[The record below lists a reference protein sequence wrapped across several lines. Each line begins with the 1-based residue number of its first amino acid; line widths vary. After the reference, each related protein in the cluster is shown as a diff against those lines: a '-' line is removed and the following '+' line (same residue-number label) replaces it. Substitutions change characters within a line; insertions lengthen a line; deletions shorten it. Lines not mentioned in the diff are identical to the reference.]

1 MKTRAFLLILLALT
15 LCFSLVA
22 CGDKAVTKIEI
33 TEGLALS
40 CEVGTTYDFST
51 VKAKVTYNDD
61 SVVEVTGA
69 DLTFGELDTSTVGTK
84 VLTVTYDGFTM
95 NVDIKVYGTTI
106 GGGAGDGDGGNDGGD
121 GGVSFLFGVEMP
133 KTLAAYET
141 NRNNFTDKTAAY
153 AVGDDNPFTFRLQ
166 LRLLDNKLQPIT
178 TVSRY
183 DSVSK
188 VYLVE
193 GTTETEAGTDYV
205 TVDETNNTFDFTEAA
220 VGKSFRIQT
229 CPKEGDAEKDTRSLA
244 VRVVNGYNVTE
255 AKELNLMTNN
265 NATMHEQYT
274 GTSLQNQLA
283 AQFVDQHYGQ
293 GYYSTY
299 GSNSLAGLVLHCD
312 LAPTVNDIP
321 ADYLVD
327 NGDGTKALDDNFAV
341 YDRLIYLASGGFT
354 VYGNHFTIN
363 TSGLPMMSDLEAI
376 VGTRTSSN
384 SSVFRFKDSWE
395 TKNGLA
401 ALQSFDYRQFPCCV
415 ENLAMRDDD
424 PNSNNEA
431 ENARHM
437 RGLNAL
443 FFEHVNGKV
452 DNSIVE
458 AYTISA
464 VMNFGNCKLTVE
476 DSKLFN
482 AWQNHVFAWGNN
494 TLQSD
499 AGDAYEDMVPW
510 ENTKPLELDIK
521 NSSLTKCG
529 GPVILAMN
537 ANNAPYNAISG
548 LTVTA
553 DAVSKLESYVTGT
566 EAWFEAFSFAAGY
579 INQMKTVSGAISN
592 TAVNHYS
599 TTASL
604 TTTLEGNGDTQFMN
618 LVFAALDGSKIK
630 YTVNGTVMM
639 DNSDAVVTAHMSGM
653 LNSAPLLQSTVNPA
667 AVATNLSGKMGD
679 PADKVIDPNS
689 ALKFDNGYPEYN
701 SAAPTNINPTFFTGD
716 YLNFHYDTVSVFMGY
731 YH

>member
-84 VLTVTYDGFTM
+84 VLSITYDGFTASI
-95 NVDIKVYGTTI
+95 DIKVYGTTI
-106 GGGAGDGDGGNDGGD
+106 SGGAGDGDGGNSGD

-133 KTLAAYET
+133 DALAAYET
-141 NRNNFTDKTAAY
+141 NRDKFTDKTAAY
-153 AVGDDNPFTFRLQ
+153 AVGDDNPFTFRLK
-166 LRLLDNKLQPIT
+166 LNLLDDNDQWISS
-178 TVSRY
+178 VSRY

-193 GTTETEAGTDYV
+193 GTTETEVGTDYV
-205 TVDETNNTFDFTEAA
+205 TVDETNNTFDFTDAA

-229 CPKEGDAEKDTRSLA
+229 RPAQGDEADCTRSLA

-265 NATMHEQYT
+265 DTTMHEQYT
-274 GTSLQNQLA
+274 GTSMQNQLA
-283 AQFVDQHYGQ
+283 KAFIDQHYGQ
-293 GYYSTY
+293 GYYDTY

-327 NGDGTKALDDNFAV
+327 NGDGTKAFDDSFAV

-354 VYGNHFTIN
+354 VYGNHFTLN
-363 TSGLPMMSDLEAI
+363 TSALPMMSNLESI
-376 VGTRTSSN
+376 VGTRVSSN
-384 SSVFRFKDSWE
+384 SSVFRFGDSWE
-395 TKNGLA
+395 TRGSVA
-401 ALQSFDYRQFPCCV
+401 GMQSFDYTQFPCCL

-464 VMNFGNCKLTVE
+464 VMSHGNSKLTIE

-482 AWQNHVFAWGNN
+482 AWQNQVYAWGNN
-494 TLQSD
+494 FLQEG
-499 AGDAYEDMVPW
+499 AGSEYEDMAPW
-510 ENTKPLELDIK
+510 ANTKPLELDIK

-537 ANNAPYNAISG
+537 ANTKPYNAISG

-553 DAVSKLESYVTGT
+553 DTASKLESYVTGE
-566 EAWFEAFSFAAGY
+566 EAWFTAFPFAAGY
-579 INQMKTVSGAISN
+579 INQMKTISGAISN

-639 DNSDAVVTAHMSGM
+639 DNSDAVVTAHMSGA

-667 AVATNLSGKMGD
+667 AVATNLAGQMGD

-701 SAAPTNINPTFFTGD
+701 SAALTNINPTFFTGD
-716 YLNFHYDTVSVFMGY
+716 YLNFHYGAVSVFMGY